1 MRTLTVNRNQID
13 YVGTFERPAFSLV
26 GNKQIMEGLYDAF
39 SVYQVALADFRLDTG
54 ATLATDFGVNV
65 FLKSLGQ
72 YRLRFDRIEWA
83 VINFVDKDF
92 PRLPEVLMRGEN
104 WLRSAET
111 NLSFK
116 THTFVYGAHC
126 LLSDGT
132 AKDFLLSLP
141 AKFNLS
147 FGESLGNGLIIN
159 WQDTRVGGRFNLI
172 IDHSLSVKDAIF
184 IQLAYVGESD
194 HVDYPQILSI
204 GQQSLNEVLG
214 QIGLQ
219 FEQEEEISS

>member
-1 MRTLTVNRNQID
+1 MINLTINRNQIE
-13 YVGTFERPAFSLV
+13 YVGVFERPVFALV
-26 GNKQIMEGLYDAF
+26 NNVRVLEGLYEVF
-39 SVYQVALADFRLDTG
+39 SKFQVALSDFRLDTT
-54 ATLATDFGVNV
+54 AAIPTENSISI

-72 YRLRFDRIEWA
+72 YKLRFDRVEWA
-83 VINFVDKDF
+83 VINFVEEDF
-92 PRLPEVLMRGEN
+92 TRLAEVLMSGEK
-104 WLRSAET
+104 WLRSVET

-141 AKFNLS
+141 VKVDFRL
-147 FGESLGNGLIIN
+147 GESLGNGLVFN
-159 WQDTRVGGRFNLI
+159 WHDVRVGGKFNLI
-172 IDHSLSVKDAIF
+172 IDHSLSVKDGIF

-194 HVDYPQILSI
+194 RVDYPQILSI
-204 GQQSLNEVLG
+204 GQQSLNEILG

-219 FEQEEEISS
+219 FEQEEEVVS